1 MSRYHKVDKSGAL
14 NATID
19 SIRRRLYTMPKTK
32 DNIVQSIMK
41 YDRENTVQIKLKLNK
56 KTDADILQKL
66 EESGNKQGYLK
77 ALVRQDIEKSK
88 QGKK

>member
-1 MSRYHKVDKSGAL
+1 
-14 NATID
+14 
-19 SIRRRLYTMPKTK
+19 MPKTK

-66 EESGNKQGYLK
+66 EESGSKQGYLK

>member
-19 SIRRRLYTMPKTK
+19 SIRRCLYTMPKTK

>member
-77 ALVRQDIEKSK
+77 ALVRQDIERSK

>member
-32 DNIVQSIMK
+32 DNIVQSIMR

-88 QGKK
+88 QGKE

>member
-1 MSRYHKVDKSGAL
+1 MSRYHKVDKSMAL
-14 NATID
+14 DATID
-19 SIRRRLYTMPKTK
+19 SIRRRLYIMPKTK

-88 QGKK
+88 QGKE